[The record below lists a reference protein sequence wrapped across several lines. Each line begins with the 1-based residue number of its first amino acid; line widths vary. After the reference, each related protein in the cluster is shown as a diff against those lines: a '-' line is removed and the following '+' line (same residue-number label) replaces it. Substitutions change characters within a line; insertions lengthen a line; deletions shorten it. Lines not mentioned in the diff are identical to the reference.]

1 MPVVF
6 AFLLDCHP
14 RESGGPGQATL
25 QLPWI
30 PAFAGMT
37 FEKVYRTRLPN
48 LALMPARG
56 EGTLQGGL
64 VHQVEGGR
72 VLQRRRL
79 RGVGRWSNSI
89 ATGYAAIML
98 AAERRGPALPEG
110 DPAMTGVVRFI
121 KATLI
126 GGFFVVLPV
135 VLLYLLALKALQLA
149 VKISTPI
156 AAMVPA
162 ELSPVKSPLLIAAIL
177 IIGASFLV
185 GLAMYSRAA
194 RRCGKGLEGAVG
206 GADDSGFR
214 PALLTLPNGA
224 KAFVLIIEEHGD
236 DAATVFLP
244 SAPTPT
250 VGTVQIAARNQLQ
263 ILNLKGRDMLQVLSH
278 WGIGARGL
286 LEKAR
291 ANPAAQS
298 EETGRRP

>member
-1 MPVVF
+1 
-6 AFLLDCHP
+6 
-14 RESGGPGQATL
+14 
-25 QLPWI
+25 
-30 PAFAGMT
+30 
-37 FEKVYRTRLPN
+37 
-48 LALMPARG
+48 
-56 EGTLQGGL
+56 
-64 VHQVEGGR
+64 
-72 VLQRRRL
+72 
-79 RGVGRWSNSI
+79 
-89 ATGYAAIML
+89 ML

-194 RRCGKGLEGAVG
+194 RRCGQWLEARTLQRLALYKFVKGLEGAVG
-206 GADDSGFR
+206 GADDAGFR